1 MEELLT
7 IKEVAEILNFKE
19 RTVRSWVYSGKLP
32 CIKVFGGIRIK
43 KSEVEKLLKGEKNE
57 M

>member
-19 RTVRSWVYSGKLP
+19 RTVRSWVDSGKLP
-32 CIKVFGGIRIK
+32 CIKVFSGIRIK
-43 KSEVEKLLKGEKNE
+43 KSEVEKLLKGE
-57 M
+57 